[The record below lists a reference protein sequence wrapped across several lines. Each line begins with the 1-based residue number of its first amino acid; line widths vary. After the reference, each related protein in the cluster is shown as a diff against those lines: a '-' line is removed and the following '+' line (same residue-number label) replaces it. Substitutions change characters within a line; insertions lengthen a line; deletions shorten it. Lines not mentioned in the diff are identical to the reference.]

1 MSAPGRRRT
10 AAQWAGRLLCWSLA
24 LAMVTAAVEALFH
37 PGAAWWPL
45 AWPVPWYDTPI
56 TALAWGLLRLREKA
70 MGRPP
75 CDDQED
81 LPAEDWDQAA

>member
-10 AAQWAGRLLCWSLA
+10 AVQWAGRLLCWSLA

-37 PGAAWWPL
+37 PGAAWWLL
-45 AWPVPWYDTPI
+45 AWPVPWCLTPI

-70 MGRPP
+70 TGRPP

>member
-10 AAQWAGRLLCWSLA
+10 AAQWAGRLLYWSLA

-37 PGAAWWPL
+37 PGAAWWPFL
-45 AWPVPWYDTPI
+45 WPAPWHLTPAA
-56 TALAWGLLRLREKA
+56 ALTWGLLRLREKA
-70 MGRPP
+70 AGRPP
-75 CDDQED
+75 CDEHDD

>member
-10 AAQWAGRLLCWSLA
+10 AVQWAGLLLCWSLA
-24 LAMVTAAVEALFH
+24 LAMVSAAVEALFH

-45 AWPVPWYDTPI
+45 VWPVPWYLTPVA
-56 TALAWGLLRLREKA
+56 ALTWGLLRLCEKA
-70 MGRPP
+70 GGRPP
-75 CDDQED
+75 GDERHD